1 MNIGAEFITCT
12 TTALK
17 DKSDIMVSK
26 QLVVYAQNV
35 GYAIGNVNYTYA
47 DLWSRTTTWG
57 GGPSPAAGESVVI
70 PKGQSLLLDV
80 STPELNLVVIQ
91 GELRFAENE
100 NADAIELKAK
110 YIFLNR

>member
-1 MNIGAEFITCT
+1 MSVFPSSGSSEGGTLLTITGKRFNQLKDADLSISIGDAGQCVNTTVTVNIGAEFITCT

-47 DLWSRTTTWG
+47 DLWSRTTTWRK
-57 GGPSPAAGESVVI
+57 PPC
-70 PKGQSLLLDV
+70 
-80 STPELNLVVIQ
+80 
-91 GELRFAENE
+91 F
-100 NADAIELKAK
+100 
-110 YIFLNR
+110 